1 MGLQGERRG
10 KNLLGCSMVET
21 RPEGISLN
29 SFGGDV
35 GLFLF
40 LAPVGALCV
49 GMVDGRNAG

>member
-1 MGLQGERRG
+1 
-10 KNLLGCSMVET
+10 MVET